1 MSGKGILHIFLQH
14 VCYMLLLNNVAQ
26 DFNLRLFFFAIFFVL
41 LKRIDKITIT
51 LYNKYKENRNTRK

>member
-41 LKRIDKITIT
+41 LKRIDETIT
-51 LYNKYKENRNTRK
+51 GLYNKNK